1 MNHLLLFPR
10 TRLTIR
16 RLEGGLCSERLGFW
30 RQVKICQDGGSCL
43 FHRRLEI
50 SLRHGSGIKAS
61 FIREQRSIYQRDAP
75 ALSRACWNYHE
86 LSFTC
91 LKKFSICLKHRALRL
106 IIPTCSR
113 YIRHKCLITPF
124 HVLNHGAGKTHHP
137 QDLESV
143 KLSRTRSATYR
154 PLPARFHLLAA
165 IPALLPPAPPPP
177 PSPQT
182 PNTAKEAA
190 ELFIRL
196 PATVVNADFEGVS
209 PGGHPATAR
218 FWDECTVCMAIME

>member
-16 RLEGGLCSERLGFW
+16 RLEGGCVLRGLVLEAS
-30 RQVKICQDGGSCL
+30 QDMSRWGSCL

-177 PSPQT
+177 SPKPPTQPKKLQSSSSGSRQQWST
-182 PNTAKEAA
+182 QISK
-190 ELFIRL
+190 
-196 PATVVNADFEGVS
+196 V
-209 PGGHPATAR
+209 
-218 FWDECTVCMAIME
+218 